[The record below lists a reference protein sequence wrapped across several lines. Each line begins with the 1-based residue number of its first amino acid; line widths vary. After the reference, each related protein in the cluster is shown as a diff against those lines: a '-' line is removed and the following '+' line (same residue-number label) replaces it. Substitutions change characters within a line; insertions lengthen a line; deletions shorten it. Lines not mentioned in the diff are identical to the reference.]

1 MHRSLDRSW
10 KKRVETNELNPQK
23 VETDLPRKITEKKRK
38 CGSEQESERRSPAG
52 DFGIFLNYNVHP
64 IYSHLL

>member
-23 VETDLPRKITEKKRK
+23 VETDLARKIREKK
-38 CGSEQESERRSPAG
+38 ESVGASKRARAG
-52 DFGIFLNYNVHP
+52 AQLVTLE
-64 IYSHLL
+64 SS

>member
-23 VETDLPRKITEKKRK
+23 VETDLARKITEKKK
-38 CGSEQESERRSPAG
+38 ESVGASKRAREGAQLVTLES
-52 DFGIFLNYNVHP
+52 
-64 IYSHLL
+64 S